1 MNSEYDN
8 ENFFNEYAKMSASF
22 DLALNT
28 ELGMEYIE
36 ECVQKAL

>member
-1 MNSEYDN
+1 
-8 ENFFNEYAKMSASF
+8 MSVNF

-36 ECVQKAL
+36 ECIQKAL